1 MDDHQTQDLVK
12 ELVHR
17 LLSAAE
23 SAGGGGGG
31 GGSGGGGRDAGS
43 ALRFAHR
50 LLSSRLAPAVLPD
63 EHALAESIKRRLAAS
78 GRPDDAL
85 AFADLH
91 SKLSARSR
99 PASLW
104 PLLYLLDSLSSHR
117 RAAAAVTA
125 RLVRRLQVSSC
136 LLRVPHGVQKE
147 L

>member
-17 LLSAAE
+17 LLSAA
-23 SAGGGGGG
+23 
-31 GGSGGGGRDAGS
+31 GGSGGGRDAGG

-99 PASLW
+99 PADLW
-104 PLLYLLDSLSSHR
+104 ALLYLLDSLSSHR

-125 RLVRRLQVSSC
+125 RRPTSPALPLFRFDSAS
-136 LLRVPHGVQKE
+136 
-147 L
+147 